1 MVFVAEC
8 SLAKKRVGAN
18 HKQKKKF
25 FGLHRKVWD
34 RSFDILLGC

>member
-18 HKQKKKF
+18 HKPKKNF
-25 FGLHRKVWD
+25 LGWHRKVRD